1 MITDNVINITI
12 MGREF
17 RINCPKKECEQLLLA
32 SSYLDEKMRKIK
44 EEGEIVGSERIA
56 IVAALSITH
65 ELLVLQTGSN
75 FDKCEFKRRIGL
87 MEDRLDNVLISE
99 KRGTASG

>member
-17 RINCPKKECEQLLLA
+17 RINCPQEESEQLLLA
-32 SSYLDEKMRKIK
+32 SSYLDEKMRKIR
-44 EEGEIVGSERIA
+44 EEGDIIGSERIA

-65 ELLVLQTGSN
+65 ELLILQTGSS
-75 FDKCEFKRRIGL
+75 FDKSEFKRRIGL
-87 MEDRLDNVLISE
+87 MEDSLDNALMSE
-99 KRGTASG
+99 ERSTG